1 MKMFIS
7 DEKDLNNY
15 GIPTT
20 QGCNFAVYPT
30 DNRSILASAYSSSGN
45 AYLVLTLPNGFRF
58 TGYSMTLKNDLSGT
72 VVGKTFSRSNEWHFY
87 ETRSDYDYSE
97 GKYLSHTSLG
107 SSRSDNAYT
116 ISRNSTGEND
126 MGDCLY
132 FVFRGNNSSWGG
144 SSRAIIRIEE
154 FVVYF
159 TAESDYHVNLK
170 PIEES
175 SDLRSYR

>member
-1 MKMFIS
+1 MFIS

-72 VVGKTFSRSNEWHFY
+72 VVGKTFSRSNEC
-87 ETRSDYDYSE
+87 
-97 GKYLSHTSLG
+97 
-107 SSRSDNAYT
+107 
-116 ISRNSTGEND
+116 ISMRQGVTMTTPKTNT
-126 MGDCLY
+126 
-132 FVFRGNNSSWGG
+132 
-144 SSRAIIRIEE
+144 
-154 FVVYF
+154 
-159 TAESDYHVNLK
+159 
-170 PIEES
+170 
-175 SDLRSYR
+175 YRTHH